1 MHHFDHC
8 SNDNFARLCD
18 SNKQTVNSWWLHA
31 GFFLI
36 HEKSDACRD
45 AVFYLAT
52 LSSGEC
58 VPPTAL
64 WLRHREREC
73 LWVVLG

>member
-8 SNDNFARLCD
+8 GRDNFARLCD

-36 HEKSDACRD
+36 LEKSDAYQD
-45 AVFYLAT
+45 AVFLYDNFIFCRVHA
-52 LSSGEC
+52 SDGA
-58 VPPTAL
+58 VA
-64 WLRHREREC
+64 
-73 LWVVLG
+73 